1 MSTRPK
7 VYNNRVTH
15 DQHRHN
21 AHGGR
26 STHDDKMAAVQM
38 DGNNADDADA
48 PQDKDTDK
56 DKGALAKDAT
66 QNDDNNTGGS
76 ALAQHE
82 TRVGAAAFDPPE
94 HLPIE
99 DDDKDDQDED
109 NTATDT
115 DVLAKIALNVDA
127 AGGGTDMS
135 DKDVYNNRVT
145 HDQHRHNA
153 HGGRSTH
160 DDKMAAVQMDGNNA
174 DDADA
179 PQDKDTD
186 KDKGALAKDATQND
200 DNNTGG
206 SALAQHE
213 TRVGAAAFDPPEHLP
228 IEGMPVF

>member
-82 TRVGAAAFDPPE
+82 TR
-94 HLPIE
+94 
-99 DDDKDDQDED
+99 
-109 NTATDT
+109 DT

-135 DKDVYNNRVT
+135 DKDVAQDT
-145 HDQHRHNA
+145 WNA
-153 HGGRSTH
+153 RG
-160 DDKMAAVQMDGNNA
+160 DDAAHEHKAKGMAAVQMDGNNA

-228 IEGMPVF
+228 IEAEVLAPARV